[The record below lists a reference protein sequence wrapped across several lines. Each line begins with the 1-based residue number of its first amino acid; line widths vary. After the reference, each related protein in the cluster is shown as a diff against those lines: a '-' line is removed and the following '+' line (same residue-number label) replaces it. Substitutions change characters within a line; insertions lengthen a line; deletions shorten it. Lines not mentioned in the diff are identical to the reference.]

1 MSNFNAEFKNILKN
15 LEENIKD
22 ETDLEVA
29 KIEIFN
35 LYNLFFDEITNLE
48 QSVNDKITVIAQSQ
62 LNIEEKIKDLG
73 KSVKNIEKDIYM
85 EDEMDEEEC
94 DVEIKCPYCNK
105 TFVAEMS
112 DITAEEIICPEC
124 NNTIEL
130 DWGDEDDCCS
140 EEDCGCCS
148 HDCHHEDEDDDM

>member
-1 MSNFNAEFKNILKN
+1 MANFNSDFKKILKS

-22 ETDLEVA
+22 KEALDAA
-29 KIEIFN
+29 KVEIFN

-48 QSVNDKITVIAQSQ
+48 QTINDRITTIAQTQ
-62 LNIEEKIKDLG
+62 LNIEEKIKELT

-85 EDEMDEEEC
+85 EDDIDEECE
-94 DVEIKCPYCNK
+94 VEIKCPYCNE
-105 TFVAEMS
+105 TFTAEMN
-112 DITAEEIICPEC
+112 DLTAAEIICPEC

-130 DWGDEDDCCS
+130 DWGEDGCS
-140 EEDCGCCS
+140 EDGCDCCS